1 MGERAANVEP
11 ILGRAPLSRRV
22 RRPVVLVA
30 VYGVFL
36 ALVAVTATAHA
47 VLVSA
52 HFSSASIDAL
62 VARDRSL
69 VRLYMATGVTPADLS
84 LQMNDRERLARL
96 QNELAALVEHG
107 GILRLSI
114 RDPGG
119 RVILSSEPG
128 LRGAR
133 APVSES
139 FAAAAGGEASAAI
152 LDGGADTDMVGPRLG
167 AASTVRE
174 YLPLV
179 DADGDVIAVFAIWR
193 DAAPLLASLDG
204 VRGAVVLVTLVAAV
218 VLAAVLFVI
227 FRTAHRRLVRQTEEL
242 LESARR
248 DALTGML
255 NHGAVVTLLAR
266 SVDAAG
272 RTDQK
277 IALALVDIDNFRS
290 LNDTHG
296 HDAGDSTLLE
306 VADLLRQ
313 TAPPGSIIGRYGPD
327 EFLVVSSPESAG
339 LMQSAIEEMRAR
351 TADLTLRFEGSEDLP
366 VTISAGVCTYP
377 TDEQAVTDLLVA
389 ASVAVGE
396 AKASGGDAV
405 RVASAHTEE
414 RAVDRS
420 FDVLKGL
427 VFAVDTKDRYTKR
440 HSEDVARYAVFL
452 GQRIALPE
460 AELRTLHTAG
470 LLHDVGKIGIPDA
483 LLRKPGRLTAEEQE
497 IFRQHVALGDMIVR
511 DLPDIELVRLGV
523 RHHHE
528 RWDGHGYLD
537 GLEAEGIP
545 LIARILAVADAFSAM
560 TTTRPYRKALPV
572 EEALKRLTDGAAT
585 QLEERLVTAFVTGIE
600 TAPDAPLPGAEAAS
614 VRLWTPRQMVA

>member
-1 MGERAANVEP
+1 MAEQAAGQP
-11 ILGRAPLSRRV
+11 IVRRGLMSGKV
-22 RRPVVLVA
+22 RRPVLLVA
-30 VYGVFL
+30 VYGIFL

-69 VRLYMATGVTPADLS
+69 VRLYMATGVSPSDLS
-84 LQMNDRERLARL
+84 LRLTDRDRLETLEA
-96 QNELAALVEHG
+96 ELAALVEHG
-107 GILRLSI
+107 EILRLSV
-114 RDPGG
+114 RDPRG
-119 RVILSSEPG
+119 RIVLSSEPG
-128 LRGAR
+128 LRGR
-133 APVSES
+133 SAPVSDA
-139 FAAAAGGEASAAI
+139 FAAATRGEASAVI
-152 LDGGADTDMVGPRLG
+152 LDDAREGEVIGPPLD
-167 AASTVRE
+167 AEVTVRE

-204 VRGAVVLVTLVAAV
+204 TRAAVVLVTLVAAL
-218 VLAAVLFVI
+218 VLAAVLFLI
-227 FRTAHRRLVRQTEEL
+227 FRTAHRRLVRQTEDL
-242 LESARR
+242 LEATRR
-248 DALTGML
+248 DALTGMY
-255 NHGAVVTLLAR
+255 NHGAVVTLLAQ

-272 RTDQK
+272 RTGQN
-277 IALALVDIDNFRS
+277 ITIALVDIDNFRS

-296 HDAGDSTLLE
+296 HEAGDATLLE
-306 VADLLRQ
+306 VAELLRE
-313 TAPPGSIIGRYGPD
+313 TAPPESVIGRYGPD
-327 EFLVVSSPESAG
+327 EFLVVSSPDSAG
-339 LMQSAIEEMRAR
+339 LMEAAMEQMRSR
-351 TADLTLRFEGSEDLP
+351 MRDVTLRFTGSEDLP
-366 VTISAGVCTYP
+366 VTISAGLCTYP

-405 RVASAHTEE
+405 RVASAHRDE

-452 GQRIALPE
+452 AQRMGLPE
-460 AELRTLHTAG
+460 DELRTIHTAG

-483 LLRKPGRLTAEEQE
+483 LLRKPGKLTAQEQD

-511 DLPDIELVRLGV
+511 DLPDIEAVRLGV

-572 EEALKRLTDGAAT
+572 EEALKRLTDAAAT
-585 QLEERLVTAFVTGIE
+585 QLEERLVVAFVTGIE
-600 TAPDAPLPGAEAAS
+600 TDANAPLPGAEPAPL
-614 VRLWTPRQMVA
+614 RLWTPRQMVA